1 MRRYNAANRRLTW
14 LTRLPAMYVMGAEFA
29 GLQCWN
35 QGTPNSY
42 VAIRFLF
49 TDRCNGLLVQGAF
62 DIGQFLPGDFAI
74 PFVAI
79 AQGDVSKTC

>member
-1 MRRYNAANRRLTW
+1 
-14 LTRLPAMYVMGAEFA
+14 MYVMGAEFA

-35 QGTPNSY
+35 QSTPNSN

-49 TDRCNGLLVQGAF
+49 TDRCNGLFVQGAF
-62 DIGQFLPGDFAI
+62 DIGQFLSGDFAI

-79 AQGDVSKTC
+79 AQGYFSETC